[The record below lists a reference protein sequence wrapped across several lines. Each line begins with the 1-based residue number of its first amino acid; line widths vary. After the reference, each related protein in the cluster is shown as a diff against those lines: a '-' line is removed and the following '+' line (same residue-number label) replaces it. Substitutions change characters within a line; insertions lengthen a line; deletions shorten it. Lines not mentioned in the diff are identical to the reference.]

1 MADLDPKEPRQEPG
15 PDREPEPQT
24 QEGQGAPEPQDTQE
38 PQPQK
43 PAYTPAS
50 VEKRIAAWMGLGYML
65 MLLFVL
71 TFSIF
76 TGGKTLPGTFPL
88 LLLPVCAAAAALS
101 IYRQRKGAASL
112 PLTVFAVAVCL
123 FGILLSLALGGPAL
137 VAAIQGAYPA

>member
-1 MADLDPKEPRQEPG
+1 MAELDPKQPQQEQEAP
-15 PDREPEPQT
+15 T
-24 QEGQGAPEPQDTQE
+24 QEGQGAPEPQTQE
-38 PQPQK
+38 GQPQK

-123 FGILLSLALGGPAL
+123 FGILLGLALGGPAL
-137 VAAIQGAYPA
+137 VAAIRGAYAA